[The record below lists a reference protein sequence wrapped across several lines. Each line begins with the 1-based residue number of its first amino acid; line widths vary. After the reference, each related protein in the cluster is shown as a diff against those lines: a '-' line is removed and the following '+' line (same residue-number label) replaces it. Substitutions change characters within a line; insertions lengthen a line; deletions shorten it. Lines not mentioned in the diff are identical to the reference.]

1 MALTRGNAYT
11 GPFPYP
17 SVVPWKQ
24 YRNGYTNGYTKGG
37 DVARRKKFDLEYGE
51 GSFFFDES
59 GKGLHARL
67 DDLEGA

>member
-1 MALTRGNAYT
+1 MARR
-11 GPFPYP
+11 P
-17 SVVPWKQ
+17 V
-24 YRNGYTNGYTKGG
+24 NGYTNGYTKGG